1 MKCLFHHTR
10 VLEKGTREEHAFP
23 ATRPA
28 AYKKNLGEDRLVVVV
43 GLQQRSQLWWAPSV
57 VGSIYLC
64 VCVCVCLCF
73 VCC

>member
-1 MKCLFHHTR
+1 MNEMSVYHTR

-28 AYKKNLGEDRLVVVV
+28 AAYKKKKFGKIGWLVGCCWFATKLAWCG
-43 GLQQRSQLWWAPSV
+43 GLLH
-57 VGSIYLC
+57 LC
-64 VCVCVCLCF
+64 VCVCF